1 MLLNGGKMPPKVN
14 IVEPEPN
21 SKPTNRLKRAKS
33 RDHPNGM
40 KPRLKKLSTNRL
52 NACSVMSE
60 QLSPSAINGFPPTP
74 LESSAF
80 VMPSP
85 KENFFPGHNG
95 MAQAPLLTPP
105 VSPAI
110 TSGLSRNVLGNN
122 LLSQVTYTALGE
134 KKQQAW
140 GYSTN
145 GDLNPSSDV
154 IDSLVAQHFNNC
166 GLGGFV
172 APTRYQT
179 LMTNGSSY
187 INNVSA
193 MQFYVGIVQG
203 HLANKFNFYRQIS
216 NKNQEIYTFT
226 YSTLKISPFSTGLW
240 WNYKVTSSRRQYE
253 ITPLVE
259 LYIGNAEVIAS
270 NPIQVWNFQ
279 AVILLLLTAPI
290 LSTVHCWSMLRGFTW
305 PGARFSQVPKSHLWN
320 CYNRL
325 FLRADLLTC
334 FQDLNPL
341 RSWDTKEI
349 LTPRKWPV
357 KFRDFRETGPSS
369 Q

>member
-1 MLLNGGKMPPKVN
+1 MPPKVN

-226 YSTLKISPFSTGLW
+226 YSTLKISPFSTGL
-240 WNYKVTSSRRQYE
+240 
-253 ITPLVE
+253 
-259 LYIGNAEVIAS
+259 
-270 NPIQVWNFQ
+270 
-279 AVILLLLTAPI
+279 
-290 LSTVHCWSMLRGFTW
+290 
-305 PGARFSQVPKSHLWN
+305 
-320 CYNRL
+320 
-325 FLRADLLTC
+325 
-334 FQDLNPL
+334 
-341 RSWDTKEI
+341 
-349 LTPRKWPV
+349 
-357 KFRDFRETGPSS
+357 
-369 Q
+369 